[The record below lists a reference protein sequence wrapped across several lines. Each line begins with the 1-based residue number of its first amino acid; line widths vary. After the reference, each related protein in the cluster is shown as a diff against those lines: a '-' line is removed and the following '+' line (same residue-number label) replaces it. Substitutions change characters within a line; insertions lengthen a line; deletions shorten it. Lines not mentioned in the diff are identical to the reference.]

1 MLTNIV
7 ISCIPAFYGME
18 PKAASELERE
28 FKGSDY
34 NGIKKA

>member
-1 MLTNIV
+1 
-7 ISCIPAFYGME
+7 ME

-34 NGIKKA
+34 NGIKKI